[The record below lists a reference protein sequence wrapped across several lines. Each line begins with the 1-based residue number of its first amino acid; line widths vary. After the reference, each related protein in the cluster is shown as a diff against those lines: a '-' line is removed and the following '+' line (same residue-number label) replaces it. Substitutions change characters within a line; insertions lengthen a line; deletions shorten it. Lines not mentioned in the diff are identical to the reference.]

1 MYSTMVRESIPDGL
15 CGCIYTQIAD
25 VENEINGLYTSDRKV
40 LKAGRERMLRIADSI
55 RELYGRINTE
65 QQKNNGG

>member
-1 MYSTMVRESIPDGL
+1 MVAQSIPDGL

-55 RELYGRINTE
+55 RELYSRIHTDN
-65 QQKNNGG
+65 Q